1 MRINGDMWYSHAT
14 LLQCLFPPWFQYMC
28 DLYPG
33 LMHGNNLNVFQ
44 LQFLLTFSTKPFTS
58 KIFKRCHWILY
69 HRQRFKQRSGSVR
82 VLGKKGGWL
91 ETLLKMNGPRC
102 FFSPQLLFICDTF
115 SKPSRIF
122 VSDCISTKEER
133 ELWTC
138 LFVPQNIQWFNIS
151 DLPSHKKDTV
161 SRENLGLN
169 PNAFFMVMPFV
180 K

>member
-1 MRINGDMWYSHAT
+1 MRKNGDMWCSHAT
-14 LLQCLFPPWFQYMC
+14 LLQCLFPPWFQYMR

-69 HRQRFKQRSGSVR
+69 YRQEFQQRSGSVR
-82 VLGKKGGWL
+82 VLGKKRVTWNSYKN
-91 ETLLKMNGPRC
+91 EWSKI
-102 FFSPQLLFICDTF
+102 FFLSWVTIHMWHF
-115 SKPSRIF
+115 SKPSSIF
-122 VSDCISTKEER
+122 FSDCISTKEER